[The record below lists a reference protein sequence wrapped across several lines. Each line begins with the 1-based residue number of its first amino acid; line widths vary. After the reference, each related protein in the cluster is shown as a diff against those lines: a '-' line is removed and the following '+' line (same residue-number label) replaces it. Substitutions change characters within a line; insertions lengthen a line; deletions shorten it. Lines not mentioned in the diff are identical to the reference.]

1 MPCKLTFL
9 AELFP
14 LTCVDQISM
23 QRMYYLHYSP
33 PRQDSGIQ
41 VAKVLV
47 PDQSQVKAHCGPLAM
62 QDHYPMLGRILRK
75 YRRKGTKYL
84 LAARGTINLNNI

>member
-1 MPCKLTFL
+1 MSCKLTFL

-23 QRMYYLHYSP
+23 QRMYYLHDYSP

-41 VAKVLV
+41 VAKVPV
-47 PDQSQVKAHCGPLAM
+47 PDQSQVKALCGPLAM
-62 QDHYPMLGRILRK
+62 QDHYPMSGRIL
-75 YRRKGTKYL
+75 L
-84 LAARGTINLNNI
+84 SIVHS